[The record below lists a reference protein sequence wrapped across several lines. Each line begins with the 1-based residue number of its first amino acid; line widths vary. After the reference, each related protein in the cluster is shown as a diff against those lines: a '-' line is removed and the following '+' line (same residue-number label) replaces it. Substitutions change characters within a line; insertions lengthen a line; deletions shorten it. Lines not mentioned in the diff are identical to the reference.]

1 MKFEI
6 DRGSFLH
13 TVQSVI
19 GVIERRQTMPILSNF
34 LVEASETGLRLTG
47 TDLELELVSH
57 VEAEVSQTGETT
69 VPARKLFDICRGLP
83 EGARITCELSEGR
96 FTVRSGRSRYTL
108 ATQPAAEYPRM
119 GEIEGSE
126 RHQVPRDALAQVLAR
141 TQFAMAQQDVRY
153 YLNGLL
159 LCLRK
164 SGLRAVGTDG
174 HRLALSDYDTELA
187 LDDEQQ
193 VIVPRKGVVE
203 LSRLIGDDEDDVSLT
218 LTGNHIQV
226 DLGTILFTS
235 KLIDGRFPDF
245 EKVIPSGN
253 DKVMVGDRE
262 TVRAALSRAAILSNE
277 KFRGVRIVLEGN
289 TLKLQTEN
297 PEHEQAEEEVEV
309 DYGGSNLEIGFNVN
323 YLLDALGV
331 MTSDEF
337 RFLLSS
343 SDAGGLL
350 KEVGSDAHAYVVMP
364 MRL

>member
-126 RHQVPRDALAQVLAR
+126 RHQVPREALAQVLAR
-141 TQFAMAQQDVRY
+141 TQFAMAQQDVR
-153 YLNGLL
+153 
-159 LCLRK
+159 
-164 SGLRAVGTDG
+164 
-174 HRLALSDYDTELA
+174 
-187 LDDEQQ
+187 
-193 VIVPRKGVVE
+193 
-203 LSRLIGDDEDDVSLT
+203 
-218 LTGNHIQV
+218 
-226 DLGTILFTS
+226 
-235 KLIDGRFPDF
+235 
-245 EKVIPSGN
+245 
-253 DKVMVGDRE
+253 
-262 TVRAALSRAAILSNE
+262 
-277 KFRGVRIVLEGN
+277 
-289 TLKLQTEN
+289 
-297 PEHEQAEEEVEV
+297 
-309 DYGGSNLEIGFNVN
+309 
-323 YLLDALGV
+323 
-331 MTSDEF
+331 
-337 RFLLSS
+337 
-343 SDAGGLL
+343 
-350 KEVGSDAHAYVVMP
+350 
-364 MRL
+364 

>member
-6 DRGSFLH
+6 DRGSFLQ
-13 TVQSVI
+13 TIQSVI

-34 LVEASETGLRLTG
+34 LIEASDTGLRVTG

-57 VEAEVSQTGETT
+57 VQADVGQTGQTT

-83 EGARITCELSEGR
+83 EGARIACELSENR

-108 ATQPAAEYPRM
+108 STQPAGEYPRM
-119 GEIEGSE
+119 GEVDGNE
-126 RHQVPRDALAQVLAR
+126 RHQVPREALREVLAR

-174 HRLALSDYDTELA
+174 HRLALSDFSTDMDVDE
-187 LDDEQQ
+187 EQQ

-203 LSRLIGDDEDDVSLT
+203 LSRLIGDDEEPVSLV
-218 LTGNHIQV
+218 LSGNHIQV

-245 EKVIPSGN
+245 EKVIPANN

-262 TVRAALSRAAILSNE
+262 VVRTALARAAILSNE
-277 KFRGVRIVLEGN
+277 KFRGVRIALNGN

-309 DYGGSNLEIGFNVN
+309 EYDGSPLEIGFNVN

-331 MTSDEF
+331 MDSESF
-337 RFLLSS
+337 RFMLSS

-350 KEVGSDAHAYVVMP
+350 KEVGTDDHAYVVMP